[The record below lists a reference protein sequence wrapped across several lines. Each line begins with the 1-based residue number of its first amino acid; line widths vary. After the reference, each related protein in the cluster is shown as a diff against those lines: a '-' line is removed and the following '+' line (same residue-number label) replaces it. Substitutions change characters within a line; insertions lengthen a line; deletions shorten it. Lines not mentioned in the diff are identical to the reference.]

1 MMTLTTYERITK
13 AISFFVTDLRN
24 VKLSAGGKDLQAM
37 GLSPSPVFTKI
48 LSAALDA
55 KLNGKLKTKE
65 DELKFLKTY
74 VAKL

>member
-1 MMTLTTYERITK
+1 
-13 AISFFVTDLRN
+13 
-24 VKLSAGGKDLQAM
+24 M

-65 DELKFLKTY
+65 DELKFLKAY